1 MNTYRNVIDVA
12 TDAVAKA
19 ADLVQLEFRLARA
32 ELAEKAMALRSG
44 LAFIAA
50 GAVFMTGALFL
61 LLQAAV
67 VGLIE
72 AGVAPTLATL
82 LVAAACVAA
91 GFALIA
97 SGRSRLD
104 SDALTPDRTVRQLSR
119 DTAMVKE
126 KLT

>member
-1 MNTYRNVIDVA
+1 MNTPRNVIDAA
-12 TDAVAKA
+12 TDTVARA
-19 ADLVQLEFRLARA
+19 ADLIQLEFRLARA
-32 ELAEKAMALRSG
+32 ELAEKALALRSG

-50 GAVFMTGALFL
+50 GAVFMAGALFL

-72 AGVAPTLATL
+72 AGVSPTLATL
-82 LVAAACVAA
+82 IVAVACIAA

-104 SDALTPDRTVRQLSR
+104 SDALTPERTVRQISR